1 MINTLK
7 LKNENK
13 LNFKKL
19 TSESVELGIL
29 LSVVGGFLDA
39 YTFVGR
45 GGVFANAQTGNVVL
59 MGIEAATGEWGKA
72 VLYAVPVLAFV
83 VGVIVAE
90 IIKKPS
96 MRLLLPDTERAVL
109 ILEIAVLFI
118 VGFIPYTGP
127 DMMATVAISFVAAIQ
142 FSVFRKLVGSP
153 YNTIAIT
160 GNLRSATQEAY
171 IAVTRKDYKSAFQ
184 AVRFSMINLSF
195 LAGAILGGLL
205 TSYIGVKAVW
215 VTVIVLICPVILF
228 STDEHKAKNFHIE
241 VKGSG
246 V

>member
-1 MINTLK
+1 MQI
-7 LKNENK
+7 LKNK
-13 LNFKKL
+13 RKINFCNF

-29 LSVVGGFLDA
+29 LTIVGGFLDA

-72 VLYAVPVLAFV
+72 VPYAVPVLAFI
-83 VGVIVAE
+83 VGVVVAE
-90 IIKKPS
+90 MIKKPS
-96 MRLLLPDTERAVL
+96 MRLLIPDTERAVL

-127 DMMATVAISFVAAIQ
+127 DMMVTVAISFVAAIQ
-142 FSVFRKLVGSP
+142 FSVFRKLDGSP

-171 IAVTRKDYKSAFQ
+171 IAITRKDYKSAFQ

-205 TSYIGVKAVW
+205 TSFIGVKAVW
-215 VTVIVLICPVILF
+215 VTVIVLICPVILL
-228 STDEHKAKNFHIE
+228 STEEHKSKNVRIE
-241 VKGSG
+241 AKGSG

>member
-1 MINTLK
+1 
-7 LKNENK
+7 
-13 LNFKKL
+13 
-19 TSESVELGIL
+19 VALGIL
-29 LSVVGGFLDA
+29 LAIVGGFLDA

-59 MGIEAATGEWGKA
+59 MGIEAAAGEWGNA
-72 VLYAVPVLAFV
+72 VLYAVPVLAFI
-83 VGVIVAE
+83 VGVVVAE

-96 MRLLLPDTERAVL
+96 MRLLIPDTERAVL

-118 VGFIPYTGP
+118 IGFIPYTSP
-127 DMMATVAISFVAAIQ
+127 NMMVTVAISFVAAIQ

-205 TSYIGVKAVW
+205 TSFIGVKAVW
-215 VTVIVLICPVILF
+215 IAVAVLICPVILL
-228 STDEHKAKNFHIE
+228 SIDKSKNKSADIE
-241 VKGSG
+241 LHG

>member
-1 MINTLK
+1 MIK
-7 LKNENK
+7 MQMIKNENK
-13 LNFKKL
+13 INLKKV

-29 LSVVGGFLDA
+29 LAIVGGFLDA

-59 MGIEAATGEWGKA
+59 MGIEAAAGEWGKA
-72 VLYAVPVLAFV
+72 VLYAVPVLAFI
-83 VGVIVAE
+83 VGVVVAE

-96 MRLLLPDTERAVL
+96 MRLLIPDTERAVL

-118 VGFIPYTGP
+118 IGFIPYTSP
-127 DMMATVAISFVAAIQ
+127 NMIVTVAISFVAAIQ

-205 TSYIGVKAVW
+205 TSFIGVKAVW
-215 VTVIVLICPVILF
+215 IAVIILICSVILF
-228 STDEHKAKNFHIE
+228 STDDCKHKSAHVEI
-241 VKGSG
+241 
-246 V
+246 